1 MARPDTPTGP
11 VVFRDLAYRS
21 RTLVLTDGRTFAV
34 ERSRIEAS
42 DPALIAFLS
51 QNREFERQP
60 PSAVPAEP
68 TAEA

>member
-1 MARPDTPTGP
+1 MARPDTPA
-11 VVFRDLAYRS
+11 VFRDLAYRS

-51 QNREFERQP
+51 QNSEFERQP
-60 PSAVPAEP
+60 PNAVPAEP
-68 TAEA
+68 TAEV